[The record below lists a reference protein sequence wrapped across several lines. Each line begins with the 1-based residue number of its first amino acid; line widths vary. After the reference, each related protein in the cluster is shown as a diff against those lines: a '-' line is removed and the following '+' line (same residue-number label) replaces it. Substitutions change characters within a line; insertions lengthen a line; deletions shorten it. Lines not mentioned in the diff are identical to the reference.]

1 MSKNTDVAGAKKR
14 FLSGVSVLT
23 LSALAVK
30 VIGLFYK
37 IPLLS
42 YLGTEGMGYFNT
54 AYELYALFC
63 LVCTAGL
70 PTALAVMVSGD
81 GGRYGEKRIYKT
93 ARVIFLAL
101 GLAGFLVMYLFSS
114 QFASMLDNKGAA
126 ACLRAISP
134 TVFFICLGSAYR
146 GYFQGKGNMTPTA
159 LSQVVEAACKLLL
172 GLLLGG
178 YAVAQGKPPVTA
190 AAYAIFGLTVGT
202 LLSAVYLRISYA
214 AYTKKHSVEEL
225 GGNARRSEIFRGLL
239 AIALPITLSSLVMG
253 GAKFVDLVVIMSRL
267 THSGYSE
274 SAANSLYGCYS
285 TLVLPLFNVLPSLTS
300 SVSLSAIPAISA
312 AISRGKEGEDELRD
326 TSSTAFGLVCAVAI
340 PASIG
345 LCVFSGDI
353 LSLLFSS
360 QPSAVAEATP
370 WLSVMAAAVLPSCI
384 ITLTAGMLQ
393 AAGRAKVALFTMLC
407 GVALKVTL
415 GIILIGKENIGIM
428 GAPLSSVAC
437 DALVASLNLL
447 LLSRYCRALI
457 PSGRALTRILLRPTL
472 ASAVSIGVV
481 VWMRGNFKI
490 ESSSASTAV
499 SILSVMLIYGA
510 VMLIFNM
517 NKQRRTEKYGS
528 QKSKPRGKAD
538 IPS

>member
-1 MSKNTDVAGAKKR
+1 MSKNTDVAGAKKK

-214 AYTKKHSVEEL
+214 AYNKKHSVEEL

-312 AISRGKEGEDELRD
+312 AISRGKEGEDELKE
-326 TSSTAFGLVCAVAI
+326 TSHTAFGLVCAVAI

-447 LLSRYCRALI
+447 LLSRYCRVDVRLQGSCFVPRLPPPYPSALWC
-457 PSGRALTRILLRPTL
+457 G
-472 ASAVSIGVV
+472 
-481 VWMRGNFKI
+481 
-490 ESSSASTAV
+490 
-499 SILSVMLIYGA
+499 
-510 VMLIFNM
+510 
-517 NKQRRTEKYGS
+517 
-528 QKSKPRGKAD
+528 
-538 IPS
+538 